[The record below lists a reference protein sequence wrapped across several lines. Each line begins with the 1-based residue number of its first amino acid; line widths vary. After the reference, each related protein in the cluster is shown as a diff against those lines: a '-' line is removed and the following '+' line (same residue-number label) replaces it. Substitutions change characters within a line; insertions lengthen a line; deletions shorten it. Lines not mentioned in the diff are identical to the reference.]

1 MRAMGRPGATV
12 LRLGLL
18 ALAAACAHGPSK
30 KERENAEI
38 HYNLGTDALRGGRA
52 QDALRE
58 YDEALKLDEQFA
70 DAHMGR
76 GLVLEA
82 AFGRA
87 DEAEREYRRALEL
100 RPGYSDAHNN
110 LGQLLA
116 RSGRLEAALKEF
128 DAALQN
134 MLYKEPWVA
143 RCNKGQ
149 ALWRMGRKDE
159 GLAEFRACLG
169 QAPRFCQG
177 HRELGRLWL
186 ADGKAREAVEE
197 FGQYARA
204 CERVPDA
211 WYQLGLAHLRAGDA
225 EKAREALDKCLGLGA
240 EGALADDCRRA
251 REPLR

>member
-1 MRAMGRPGATV
+1 MGASGRLATAP
-12 LRLGLL
+12 LGLCL
-18 ALAAACAHGPSK
+18 AALAAGCAHGPSA

-38 HYNLGTDALRGGRA
+38 HYNLGTDALRNGRP

-58 YDEALKLDEQFA
+58 YDEALKLDEAFA

-76 GLVLEA
+76 GLVLEK

-100 RPGYSDAHNN
+100 RPGYSEAHNN

-116 RSGRLEAALKEF
+116 QTGRLDAALKEF

-149 ALWRMGRKDE
+149 VLWRLGRKDQ
-159 GLAEFRACLG
+159 GLAEFRSCLD

-186 ADGKAREAVEE
+186 ADGKAREAIEQ
-197 FGQYARA
+197 FALYARD
-204 CERVPDA
+204 CERAPDA
-211 WYQLGLAHLRAGDA
+211 WYQLGLSYLRAGDA
-225 EKAREALDKCLGLGA
+225 EKARQALDKCLALGA
-240 EGALADDCRRA
+240 EGSLAEDCRRA

>member
-1 MRAMGRPGATV
+1 MDRRLAAMPLG
-12 LRLGLL
+12 LGLL
-18 ALAAACAHGPSK
+18 ALSAACAHGPSK
-30 KERENAEI
+30 KEKENAEI
-38 HYNLGTDALRGGRA
+38 HYNLGTEALRNGRP
-52 QDALRE
+52 QEALKE
-58 YDEALKLDEQFA
+58 YDEALKVDEGFA

-82 AFGRA
+82 AFGRT

-100 RPGYSDAHNN
+100 RPSYSEAHND

-116 RSGRLEAALKEF
+116 RTGRLEEALKEF
-128 DAALQN
+128 DASLQN

-149 ALWRMGRKDE
+149 ALWRMGRRDE
-159 GLAEFRACLG
+159 GLSEFRTCLN

-186 ADGKAREAVEE
+186 ADGKTREAIEE
-197 FGQYARA
+197 FTQYARS
-204 CERVPDA
+204 CERTPDA
-211 WYQLGLAHLRAGDA
+211 WYQLGLSYLRAGDA

-240 EGALADDCRRA
+240 EGSLAEDCRRA

>member
-1 MRAMGRPGATV
+1 MAARRLLATT
-12 LRLGLL
+12 RLGPGLL
-18 ALAAACAHGPSK
+18 ALLLACAHGPSRK
-30 KERENAEI
+30 DKENAEI
-38 HYNLGTDALRGGRA
+38 HYNLGTEALRAGRA
-52 QDALRE
+52 QEALKE
-58 YDEALKLDEQFA
+58 YDEALKLDPSFA

-82 AFGRA
+82 AFGRT
-87 DEAEREYRRALEL
+87 DEAERAYRRALQL
-100 RPGYSDAHNN
+100 RPGYSEAHNN

-116 RSGRLEAALKEF
+116 RTGRLEKALEEF

-143 RCNKGQ
+143 RCNRGQ
-149 ALWRMGRKDE
+149 VLWRMGRRDE
-159 GLAEFRACLG
+159 GLAEFRSCLG

-186 ADGKAREAVEE
+186 ADGNAREAIEA
-197 FGQYARA
+197 FAQYARA
-204 CERVPDA
+204 CDRTPDA
-211 WYQLGLAHLRAGDA
+211 FYQLALGYLRAGDA

-240 EGALADDCRRA
+240 EGPLADDCRRA

>member
-1 MRAMGRPGATV
+1 MAR
-12 LRLGLL
+12 RLAAVPLWVGLS
-18 ALAAACAHGPSK
+18 ALAACAHGPSA
-30 KERENAEI
+30 KEKESAEI
-38 HYNLGTDALRGGRA
+38 HYNLGTDALRNGRA

-58 YDEALKLDEQFA
+58 YDEAIKLDDRFA

-76 GLVLEA
+76 GLVLEV
-82 AFGRA
+82 AFGRDA
-87 DEAEREYRRALEL
+87 EAEREYRRALEL
-100 RPGYSDAHNN
+100 RPGYSEARNN

-116 RSGRLEAALKEF
+116 RNGRLEEALREF
-128 DAALQN
+128 DGALQN

-149 ALWRMGRKDE
+149 ALWRMGKKDE
-159 GLAEFRACLG
+159 GLAEFRSCLN

-186 ADGKAREAVEE
+186 SDGKAREALEE
-197 FGQYARA
+197 FTEYART
-204 CERVPDA
+204 CERAPDA
-211 WYQLGLAHLRAGDA
+211 WYQLGLAYLRAGDA
-225 EKAREALDKCLGLGA
+225 DKARQALDKCLSLGA

>member
-143 RCNKGQ
+143 RCNRGQ
-149 ALWRMGRKDE
+149 ALYRMGRRED
-159 GLAEFRACLG
+159 GLAEIGACL
-169 QAPRFCQG
+169 AENPRFCQG
-177 HRELGRLWL
+177 HRELGRIRLSE
-186 ADGKAREAVEE
+186 GKVKEALESL
-197 FGQYARA
+197 GQYAKS
-204 CERVPDA
+204 CERAPDA
-211 WYQLGLAHLRAGDA
+211 WYQLGLGHLKAGDA
-225 EKAREALDKCLGLGA
+225 EKAREAFDRCVGLGP
-240 EGALADDCRRA
+240 EGALAQECRRSS
-251 REPLR
+251 EQLR